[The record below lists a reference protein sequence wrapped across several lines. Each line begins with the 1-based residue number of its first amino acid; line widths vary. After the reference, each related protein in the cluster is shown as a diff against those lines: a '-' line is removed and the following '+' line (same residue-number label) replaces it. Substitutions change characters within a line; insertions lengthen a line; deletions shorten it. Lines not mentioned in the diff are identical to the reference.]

1 MTFSADL
8 KKYAKQ
14 TGEKLDDVCRAV
26 TMELFRGVIQM
37 TPVGNPDEWLS
48 NPPQGYT
55 GGSARANWQATI
67 GTPATGIV
75 DSTDPSGGGTISA
88 MRAKVKGGQVN
99 YLTNNLPYINR
110 LEYESWSNQAPA
122 GMVRINIVK
131 VQQNLAEEVR
141 KRK

>member
-14 TGEKLDDVCRAV
+14 TGTKLDDVCRAV
-26 TMELFRGVIQM
+26 TMELFSGVIQM
-37 TPVGNPDEWLS
+37 TPVGDPSKWLS
-48 NPPQGYT
+48 NPPEGYT

-67 GTPATGIV
+67 GTPATGTV
-75 DSTDPSGGGTISA
+75 GSTDPSGGGTISA

-110 LEYESWSNQAPA
+110 LEYGWSSQTPA
-122 GMVRINIVK
+122 GMVRVNVVR